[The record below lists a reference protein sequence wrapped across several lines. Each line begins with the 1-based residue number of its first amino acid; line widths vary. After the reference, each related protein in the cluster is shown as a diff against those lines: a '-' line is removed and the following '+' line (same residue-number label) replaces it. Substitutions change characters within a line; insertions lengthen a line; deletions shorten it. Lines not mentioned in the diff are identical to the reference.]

1 MVKNKLWILSL
12 QFEKIYVFYC
22 DTQLWSGQLKDLKSP
37 EGFMETEVIK
47 ELSHLT
53 LDVIGESAFSY
64 KFNSVLGGDSKISEA
79 FNTVIQGFEF
89 KYLILKLMI
98 PFFDYLPLK
107 ENRRIQSAREISDN
121 IVMEVHSLVKRI
133 TNNDMWIE
141 LMKGGHFRRCLSSK

>member
-1 MVKNKLWILSL
+1 
-12 QFEKIYVFYC
+12 
-22 DTQLWSGQLKDLKSP
+22 
-37 EGFMETEVIK
+37 METEVIK

-89 KYLILKLMI
+89 KYLVLKLMI

-107 ENRRIQSAREISDN
+107 ENRRIQSAREISDH
-121 IVMEVHSLVKRI
+121 IVMKVHIVLLNGLL
-133 TNNDMWIE
+133 NNDIYHMWIE
-141 LMKGGHFRRCLSSK
+141 LMKGGAISVVVSVH

>member
-1 MVKNKLWILSL
+1 
-12 QFEKIYVFYC
+12 
-22 DTQLWSGQLKDLKSP
+22 
-37 EGFMETEVIK
+37 METEVTK

-107 ENRRIQSAREISDN
+107 ENRRIQSAREVSDN
-121 IVMEVHSLVKRI
+121 IVMEVHSVVKRI
-133 TNNDMWIE
+133 SNNDMWIE
-141 LMKGGHFRRCLSSK
+141 LMKGSHFRRCLSSK